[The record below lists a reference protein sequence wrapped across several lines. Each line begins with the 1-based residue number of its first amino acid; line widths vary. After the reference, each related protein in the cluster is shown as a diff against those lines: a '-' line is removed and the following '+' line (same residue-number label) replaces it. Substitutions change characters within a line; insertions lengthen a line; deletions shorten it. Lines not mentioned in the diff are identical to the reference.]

1 MFIST
6 KIFNAQKGG
15 VRDKII
21 KVGNF
26 TLRILC
32 VKPKSL
38 HFVLQT
44 EFSEVK
50 MENEVTRCIF
60 QKNNL
65 GIESYEFS
73 GAKLKAKRQVRYL
86 WQCSVK
92 WGGMLSS
99 GHTPGA

>member
-1 MFIST
+1 
-6 KIFNAQKGG
+6 
-15 VRDKII
+15 
-21 KVGNF
+21 
-26 TLRILC
+26 
-32 VKPKSL
+32 
-38 HFVLQT
+38 
-44 EFSEVK
+44 

-86 WQCSVK
+86 WQCSMK